1 MAATT
6 EPTASRSAINVRH
19 LQYGVNGT
27 PEKRRSRTQPDRR
40 RLLQECMRQLDDEWL
55 AKQVSRNANIVKE
68 DSHLNYGFFNDGDGG
83 WTEMT
88 DADSIEDT
96 VAYGDARVGSVH
108 RKIHKNTFETT
119 TIVSFLPKSLCQEIP
134 DYYPVTRKNSKG
146 EEKVVGHRSRWVP
159 KDLDATKQYFEHLIE
174 YLESN
179 VLTGGHDAIS
189 GFAVNLDES
198 VPHIHIMTDTFAP
211 DPAHDGWL
219 RVEAQQ
225 MWGQHKDVTEQ
236 RVDEETGET
245 REVKITGRTKMR
257 RYQEG
262 LREFMLE
269 RGYDIEAEPDP
280 VRSRTSL
287 AKDTYAAAQSAVLAA
302 EEFGEEASAL
312 YGEALNEAETAQ
324 VMADGAAK
332 EMAAAKKLRDEADQQ
347 LKEARQTTE
356 RLTEEWERM
365 ERPRLVEEAT
375 AGARAEWESE
385 KAVLVERAIEEG
397 KSEGRTQGSRE
408 AKANWRRNELPT
420 LRKNA
425 RQATEEAVRE
435 EMQSDVDDAAADR
448 ADAAADRA
456 AARVRQRAL
465 DRRTSKL
472 DEDEADI
479 KTLKEDLSKASE
491 LLFTQLDDLSAVV
504 GGAQRTYKTLY
515 DMGLA
520 LPTAERQE
528 FYRVT
533 TDRFERTS
541 AALEEHDTAGIKL
554 ADQIGAV
561 QRQLAARLVAEDDGG
576 DDTEA
581 QKEEGKQG
589 GGSGS
594 GGDPQ
599 PD

>member
-19 LQYGVNGT
+19 LQYGVNGA
-27 PEKRRSRTQPDRR
+27 PEKRKSKTQPDRR

-55 AKQVSRNANIVKE
+55 AKQASRNANIVTE

-198 VPHIHIMTDTFAP
+198 VPHIHIMADTFAP

-225 MWGQHKDVTEQ
+225 AWGQHKDVTEQ

-262 LREFMLE
+262 LREHMIDL
-269 RGYDIEAEPDP
+269 GYDIEAEPDP
-280 VRSRTSL
+280 VRSKTSL
-287 AKDTYAAAQSAVLAA
+287 AKDEYATAQSAVLAA
-302 EEFGEEASAL
+302 EDFGQEASAL
-312 YGEALNEAETAQ
+312 YGEAVNEAETTQ
-324 VMADGAAK
+324 VMADEAAK
-332 EMAAAKKLRDEADQQ
+332 EMGAAKKLREEADQQ
-347 LKEARQTTE
+347 LEEVRQTTE
-356 RLTEEWERM
+356 RLTEEWERT
-365 ERPRLVEEAT
+365 EKPRLVAQAEREGKQAARQEVEDEMQEQRDTSAQELHKAQQLRQEAERRLTDLEKEFDRDVKPGLVEQAKEDGAEQART
-375 AGARAEWESE
+375 AAE
-385 KAVLVERAIEEG
+385 KAVEDRESDLNNRE
-397 KSEGRTQGSRE
+397 SDLNSRE
-408 AKANWRRNELPT
+408 SDLNGRESDLDDREDTLAENERT
-420 LRKNA
+420 VREKQIYVDQREKWATFNLRKAKNK
-425 RQATEEAVRE
+425 ATENENLFNQTMDWMSQVSGIAKDDRFIRLTEQESQDRYAVR
-435 EMQSDVDDAAADR
+435 
-448 ADAAADRA
+448 
-456 AARVRQRAL
+456 
-465 DRRTSKL
+465 
-472 DEDEADI
+472 
-479 KTLKEDLSKASE
+479 
-491 LLFTQLDDLSAVV
+491 QL
-504 GGAQRTYKTLY
+504 
-515 DMGLA
+515 
-520 LPTAERQE
+520 
-528 FYRVT
+528 
-533 TDRFERTS
+533 
-541 AALEEHDTAGIKL
+541 L
-554 ADQIGAV
+554 AD
-561 QRQLAARLVAEDDGG
+561 LEKLNPN
-576 DDTEA
+576 
-581 QKEEGKQG
+581 K
-589 GGSGS
+589 
-594 GGDPQ
+594 DPQ
-599 PD
+599 PNG